1 MFEFCCVIAAY
12 GPRKG
17 YADFYGPREDT
28 PDEGPVS
35 RGQAPNYP

>member
-1 MFEFCCVIAAY
+1 MVVGIGADKRITVIHE
-12 GPRKG
+12 RMKSS
-17 YADFYGPREDT
+17 REDT